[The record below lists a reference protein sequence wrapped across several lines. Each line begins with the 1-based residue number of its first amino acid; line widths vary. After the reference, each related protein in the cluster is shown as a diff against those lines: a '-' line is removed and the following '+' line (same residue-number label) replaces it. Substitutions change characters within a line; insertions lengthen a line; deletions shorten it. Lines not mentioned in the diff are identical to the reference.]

1 MRAGFRRPATA
12 LLLSTAL
19 ATTPV
24 LAQGQAATV
33 EQAQPAPDTSGYGEI
48 IVTAQKRSEN
58 IQHVPISITA
68 IGEQKLKDLN
78 LTDFKQYV
86 QQLPSVT
93 FQPSANTGG
102 NPGQSVIY
110 MRGIAAG
117 GEGNHSGPL
126 PAVGVYLDEQP
137 VTTVGGN
144 LDVHIYDIARI
155 EALAGPQGT
164 LYGASSEAG
173 TVRIITNQPKLGVFE
188 GSVDGEINTVAHGD
202 VGGQINGMVNVPLNE
217 HMALRV
223 VGWYQH
229 DAGYIDNVPG
239 CRSFLPEE
247 SATSCISQNGGI
259 VVDNAK
265 FVKNN
270 YNDTEIYGG
279 RAALKIDLDGNWT
292 VTPQIMGQETLSHG
306 SYGYDPLVGDL
317 EVQHFLP
324 EYREDH
330 FIQAALTIEGKL
342 GNWDVTYAGAYLD
355 RRDHQSSDYTDYAE
369 AYDHVLYHDV
379 GGIAGYF
386 YFHDAAGNA
395 IPALQQVVN
404 TDHFKKLSQE
414 LRVASPTGDRLRLV
428 AGAFFQRQSNE
439 IHQDYEVAN
448 LAADVSVNG
457 MPGTLWLTQQY
468 RVDRDYAMFGEAS
481 WDIVPTVTIT
491 GGVRGYM
498 YDNSLVGF
506 FGFGR
511 DPADGYTALPHNAAG
526 SSQTGVAQCFTDQGL
541 RLNDAI
547 AAGAS
552 TTLLPAYI
560 PGAPCTNL
568 ATYANGRGLQPVDA
582 SGDGV
587 TYRGNVSWKPNSD
600 TLLYATVSRGFRPG
614 GINRRVDVGPYGADF
629 LTNYEAGWKLTF
641 LGGMLRFNGAF
652 YEEDWKNFQ
661 YAYLGANSFTEIHN
675 GPNARVRGV
684 ETQVTL
690 NAGPLNLDFSG
701 AYNDAKIRENL
712 CLNADPTFVCSP
724 ADGNMVTAPKGT
736 RLPITPEWKLAGTA
750 RYTVPVGTAKVYGQ
764 INATYQSSAASD
776 IRTAFPQTGTGDI
789 INPAALTGRLPEY
802 ATVNLALGSTFDKF
816 RIEGYIS
823 NLLDARGQL
832 SRFIE
837 CGQCFQRVYV
847 VPITPRT
854 IGLRVGADF

>member
-1 MRAGFRRPATA
+1 MRAAFRRSAAA
-12 LLLSTAL
+12 LLISTAF
-19 ATTPV
+19 ATSPV
-24 LAQGQAATV
+24 LAQDQVPAPQ
-33 EQAQPAPDTSGYGEI
+33 QAQPAPDSSGYGEI

-173 TVRIITNQPKLGVFE
+173 TVRIITNQPKIGVTE
-188 GSVDGEINTVAHGD
+188 GSVDGEINTVAHGQ
-202 VGGQINGMVNVPLNE
+202 VGGQINGMVNVPLSRNV
-217 HMALRV
+217 ALRV
-223 VGWYQH
+223 VGWYQR

-247 SATSCISQNGGI
+247 SATSCTSASGGI

-265 FVKNN
+265 FVKKN

-279 RAALKIDLDGNWT
+279 RAALKIDLDDNWT
-292 VTPQIMGQETLSHG
+292 ITPQIMGQETLSHG
-306 SYGYDPLVGDL
+306 SYGYDPKVGDL

-324 EYREDH
+324 ENREDH

-355 RRDHQSSDYTDYAE
+355 RKDYQSSDYTDYAE

-379 GGIAGYF
+379 GGNAGYF
-386 YFHDAAGNA
+386 YFHDAAGNT
-395 IPALQQVVN
+395 IPALQQVVA

-414 LRVASPTGDRLRLV
+414 LRVASPSSDRFRV
-428 AGAFFQRQSNE
+428 VGGAFFQRQSND
-439 IHQDYEVAN
+439 IHQDYKVAN
-448 LAADVSVNG
+448 LAPDVSVNG
-457 MPGTLWLTQQY
+457 LPGTLWLTQQH

-481 WDIVPTVTIT
+481 WDVTRTVTIT
-491 GGVRGYM
+491 GGVRGFM

-511 DPADGYTALPHNAAG
+511 DPADGYTSLPHNAAG

-541 RLNDAI
+541 RLRDAI
-547 AAGAS
+547 DAGAS

-560 PGAPCTNL
+560 PGSPCTNL
-568 ATYANGRGLQPVDA
+568 ATYVIGRGLQPVDA

-587 TYRGNVSWKPNSD
+587 MYRGNVSWKPNSN
-600 TLLYATVSRGFRPG
+600 TLVYATVSRGFRPG
-614 GINRRVDVGPYGADF
+614 GINRRVDVAPYGADF
-629 LTNYEAGWKLTF
+629 LTNYEVGWKLTF

-684 ETQVTL
+684 ETQIVL
-690 NAGPLNLDFSG
+690 NAGSLNLDFSG

-712 CLNADPTFVCSP
+712 CLNNDPTFIC
-724 ADGNMVTAPKGT
+724 AGEGNMVTAPKGT
-736 RLPITPEWKLAGTA
+736 RLPITPQWKLAGTA
-750 RYTVPVGTAKVYGQ
+750 RYTVPLNTTKLYGQ
-764 INATYQSSAASD
+764 INATYQSSASSD
-776 IRTAFPQTGTGDI
+776 IRTAFPQTGTGLI

-802 ATVNLALGSTFDKF
+802 ATVNLALGATFDKF

-832 SRFIE
+832 SRFVE
-837 CGQCFQRVYV
+837 CGQCFQRVYI